1 MTAILQWIITYAIVK
16 ALLSI
21 GFGIVTYGAV
31 IYAINNAISY
41 AKTAYNGMPVVV
53 LQFLA
58 IAGVPE
64 FLGIL
69 CGAVVARAS
78 LQFVKKIALIN

>member
-1 MTAILQWIITYAIVK
+1 MAAILQFIVTYAIIK

-21 GFGIVTYGAV
+21 GFGILTYGAV
-31 IYAINNAISY
+31 IYAINNAIEY
-41 AKTAYNGMPVVV
+41 AKLAYNGMPVAV

-69 CGAVVARAS
+69 CGAVVARTS
-78 LQFVKKIALIN
+78 LQFAKKLALVN

>member
-1 MTAILQWIITYAIVK
+1 MTAIIQWIITYAIVK

-21 GFGIVTYGAV
+21 GFGVITYGAV

-41 AKTAYNGMPVVV
+41 AKTAYNGMPFAV